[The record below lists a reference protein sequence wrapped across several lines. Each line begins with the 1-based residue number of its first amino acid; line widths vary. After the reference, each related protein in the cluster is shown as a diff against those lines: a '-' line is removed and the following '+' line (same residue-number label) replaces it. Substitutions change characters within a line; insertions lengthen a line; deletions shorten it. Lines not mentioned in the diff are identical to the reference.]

1 MLIIRSGKYKN
12 KRLKEVDPSIT
23 RPSKDIVKEGLF
35 NIINLSIRDSSF
47 LDLYGGS
54 GQIGFEA
61 LSRGAKQVV
70 INDINNKAYKIINEN
85 RKIINDEI
93 NIKDKLFI
101 ENLSDISLIEK
112 YKNNYFDII
121 FLDPPYIYN
130 NEEKIVS
137 LLKENNLIDE
147 NTLIFIEKESEVDD
161 NLSIRYNIKKYK
173 YGRSL
178 LFLLKSKE
186 EVN

>member
-35 NIINLSIRDSSF
+35 NIINLSINNSSF

-61 LSRGAKQVV
+61 LSRGASKVI
-70 INDINNKAYKIINEN
+70 INDINLKSYKVINEN

-101 ENLSDISLIEK
+101 ENLTDLSLIEK
-112 YKNNYFDII
+112 YKNNHFDII

-130 NEEKIVS
+130 NEYKIVT
-137 LLKENNLIDE
+137 LLKEYNLIDE
-147 NTLIFIEKESEVDD
+147 NSLIFIEKESEVDD
-161 NLSIRYNIKKYK
+161 NLFNEFIIKKYK

-178 LFLLKSKE
+178 LFLLKSRKE
-186 EVN
+186 EN